1 MTAGYEIRPMRPAE
15 IATAV
20 EWAAG
25 EGWNPG
31 NGDAGCFVTVDPE
44 GFIGGFLDGRMVA
57 SITVMNYDDR
67 FAFLGFYIVRPE
79 QRGKGLGYAL
89 WQAGMR
95 HAGDRLVGLDGVV
108 AQQDNYRKSGFELAW
123 NNVRYGGTAPAVT
136 APAGV
141 RPVTRD
147 LRGAILA
154 YDRRCFPAPREAF
167 LDAWLG
173 AAGHEAKAAV
183 EDGRLKGYGVIRP
196 SRDGWKVGPL
206 FADDAATARTLLHGL
221 LAPHAGATVCV
232 DPPDSNPEAVAL
244 ARALG
249 LAPVFETAR
258 MYTGPAPAIE
268 TAKVFGITSFELG

>member
-1 MTAGYEIRPMRPAE
+1 M
-15 IATAV
+15 
-20 EWAAG
+20 
-25 EGWNPG
+25 
-31 NGDAGCFVTVDPE
+31 
-44 GFIGGFLDGRMVA
+44 
-57 SITVMNYDDR
+57 
-67 FAFLGFYIVRPE
+67 
-79 QRGKGLGYAL
+79 
-89 WQAGMR
+89 
-95 HAGDRLVGLDGVV
+95 
-108 AQQDNYRKSGFELAW
+108 
-123 NNVRYGGTAPAVT
+123 T

-141 RPVTRD
+141 RPVTRE